1 MKYLLLL
8 LLLCGCGSLSHGT
21 YQEIPVSSVP
31 SDAEVIVDGI
41 VYGKTP
47 VTLKLK
53 RKAEKYDIGI
63 YVPGYLLYSTELTRQ
78 KDSAV
83 AVGNFMLDFGLIS
96 HLLIDKQTGAAYRL
110 VPESISVGLA
120 EE

>member
-1 MKYLLLL
+1 MKYIIILICLA
-8 LLLCGCGSLSHGT
+8 GCGSLSHGS

-31 SDAEVIVDGI
+31 MGAEVIVDGV

-63 YVPGYLLYSTELTRQ
+63 FIPGYLLYNTEVIRQ

-83 AVGNFMLDFGLIS
+83 AVGNFMIDFGLIS
-96 HLLIDKQTGAAYRL
+96 YLLIDKQTGAAYRL
-110 VPESISVGLA
+110 VPEAINVGLIK
-120 EE
+120 E